1 LKYLIYVKICQEA
14 KAANLCQNG
23 DDPQPT
29 KKFMKQKDLSRTE
42 QCYVGITAIK
52 ANMTDTRLDLFISS

>member
-1 LKYLIYVKICQEA
+1 MLKSARKQKLQTFVKTEMTRNQ
-14 KAANLCQNG
+14 Q
-23 DDPQPT
+23 